1 MEERGISM
9 TCTEE
14 YQERIEYTFHAFC
27 KVVIRNAMYTALR
40 TRSRKNKREISLDY
54 LTDEKHYPLGTEDEY
69 FIVPEPDEQYTLI
82 LCGDTVLFDNG
93 LLVEALSRLPEQVTI
108 KPENL
113 SLGEKQKIYLAR
125 TLLGNSS
132 CILLDEPG
140 SYLDEKTEHSLINYL
155 LKLKGKKLI
164 LVISHNAYYDAVAD
178 RTYEIRKGMMHQVQ
192 SH

>member
-1 MEERGISM
+1 MKKYLEKRGIYITWS
-9 TCTEE
+9 
-14 YQERIEYTFHAFC
+14 QLAVRIIFDLVGFLL
-27 KVVIRNAMYTALR
+27 ALLPAGL
-40 TRSRKNKREISLDY
+40 TLY
-54 LTDEKHYPLGTEDEY
+54 LTDVWITSGTHMPTSWILGIIVCVFLIHFYQFY
-69 FIVPEPDEQYTLI
+69 FVNYNTQYQELE
-82 LCGDTVLFDNG
+82 TVLQ
-93 LLVEALSRLPEQVTI
+93 LPPADKQVTI

-140 SYLDEKTEHSLINYL
+140 SNLDEKTEHSLINYL
-155 LKLKGKKLI
+155 LKLKEKKLI

-178 RTYEIRKGMMHQVQ
+178 KTYEIRKGMMHQVQ

>member
-1 MEERGISM
+1 MLFRS
-9 TCTEE
+9 TQ
-14 YQERIEYTFHAFC
+14 YQELE
-27 KVVIRNAMYTALR
+27 
-40 TRSRKNKREISLDY
+40 
-54 LTDEKHYPLGTEDEY
+54 
-69 FIVPEPDEQYTLI
+69 
-82 LCGDTVLFDNG
+82 TVLQ
-93 LLVEALSRLPEQVTI
+93 LPPADKQVTI

-140 SYLDEKTEHSLINYL
+140 SNLDEKAEHSLINYL
-155 LKLKGKKLI
+155 LKLKEKKLI

-178 RTYEIRKGMMHQVQ
+178 KTYEIRKGMMHQVQ